1 MFFSFIMSYREML
14 EAALIIGSLYLYLH
28 QMKKNSQ
35 IVYLYVGAAVGLICN
50 IFLIFFSLE
59 LTQRLTEGTKN
70 IIQGFSLILV
80 SIILMI
86 LLTTAN
92 KHEEHDRPYINKK
105 IFGLEK
111 TIGVLLLSFAIEFKE
126 GIELSILNFANLN
139 KNPTSVLIATLL
151 GMILAILSVYLIFI
165 KAGRIS
171 EKRIFKFIGAF
182 LIITTGF
189 MLCQGVFIFMPRQ
202 LGFIKPYSEII
213 VILICL
219 LIYHKGNYSAEKN
232 NLS

>member
-14 EAALIIGSLYLYLH
+14 EAALIIGSLYLYLY
-28 QMKKNSQ
+28 QIKKNSQ
-35 IVYLYVGAAVGLICN
+35 IIYLYVGTAVGLICN
-50 IFLIFFSLE
+50 IFLIFFSFI
-59 LTQRLTEGTKN
+59 LTQRLTEYTKN

-92 KHEEHDRPYINKK
+92 RNDRPYFNKK
-105 IFGLEK
+105 IYSLEK

-151 GMILAILSVYLIFI
+151 GMILAILSAYLIFI
-165 KAGRIS
+165 KAGKIS
-171 EKRIFKFIGAF
+171 EKRIFKFIGIF

-213 VILICL
+213 VILIWL
-219 LIYHKGNYSAEKN
+219 LIYYKGNFSVEKN
-232 NLS
+232 

>member
-14 EAALIIGSLYLYLH
+14 EAALIIGSLYLYLY
-28 QMKKNSQ
+28 QIKKNSQ
-35 IVYLYVGAAVGLICN
+35 IIYLYVGTAVGLICN
-50 IFLIFFSLE
+50 IFLILFSFILA
-59 LTQRLTEGTKN
+59 QRLTEYTKN

-92 KHEEHDRPYINKK
+92 KHDRPYFNKK
-105 IFGLEK
+105 IYSLEK

-139 KNPTSVLIATLL
+139 KNPTSVLVATLL
-151 GMILAILSVYLIFI
+151 GMILAILSAYLIFI
-165 KAGRIS
+165 KAGKIS
-171 EKRIFKFIGAF
+171 EKRIFKFIGVF

-213 VILICL
+213 VILIWL
-219 LIYHKGNYSAEKN
+219 LIYYKGNFSVEKN
-232 NLS
+232 